1 MSSWLLFNVFLPL
14 GLPLVLGVVA
24 LMLANQNERI
34 SGLVRDGS
42 LLMYCLLSAFDLVR
56 DLGELRTAQHPQTLQ
71 IDYALVASVAI
82 IAISS
87 VVFTNNIRVDER
99 KYQRGRLAET
109 IAAGGTLV
117 ITLTLIM
124 YYRLELGLF

>member
-1 MSSWLLFNVFLPL
+1 MFLPL